1 VICFGGSWN
10 IWKLN
15 INFDWLFID
24 SDTSKE
30 LTTAVQ
36 TYSPTISGIYTDA
49 IIVINKAIIVF
60 LMLIISFKYL

>member
-1 VICFGGSWN
+1 
-10 IWKLN
+10 LN